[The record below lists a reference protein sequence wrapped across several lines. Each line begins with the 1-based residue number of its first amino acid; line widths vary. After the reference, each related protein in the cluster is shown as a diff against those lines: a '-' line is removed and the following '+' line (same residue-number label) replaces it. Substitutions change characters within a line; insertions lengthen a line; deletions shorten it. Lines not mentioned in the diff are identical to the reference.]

1 MFKVNNL
8 AKILRVGQAASVRCY
23 SSQNLEVPETGFN
36 FAFTPEQQ
44 AFKDLAK
51 KFTAEEIIPAAAKH
65 DLSGEVSI
73 FTRNLMPTLFQL
85 CFTIY
90 GIFSIHGILLVK
102 PRSSV

>member
-1 MFKVNNL
+1 MLKVNNL

-51 KFTAEEIIPAAAKH
+51 KFTAEEIIPVAAKH
-65 DLSGEVSI
+65 DLSGEVS
-73 FTRNLMPTLFQL
+73 FLKATLCL
-85 CFTIY
+85 HCFS
-90 GIFSIHGILLVK
+90 FV
-102 PRSSV
+102 